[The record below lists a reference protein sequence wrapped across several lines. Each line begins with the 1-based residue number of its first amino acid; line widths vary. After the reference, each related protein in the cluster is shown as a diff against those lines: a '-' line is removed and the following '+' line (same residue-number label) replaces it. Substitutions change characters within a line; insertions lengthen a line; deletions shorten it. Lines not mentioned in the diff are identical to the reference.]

1 MFIIRALEKIL
12 GDIKRSHHS
21 QLKKACEDAL
31 GEQKSINYSD
41 QCHFPRSSSIF
52 VQRTHV
58 SFREYVQKSIL
69 IINVYLPA

>member
-31 GEQKSINYSD
+31 GEYKNSFKLFSSMSFPYINSTYS
-41 QCHFPRSSSIF
+41 F
-52 VQRTHV
+52 
-58 SFREYVQKSIL
+58 SFA
-69 IINVYLPA
+69 N